1 MFVYICQSAVV
12 AAPYYRKRADAL
24 PQLRTGQ
31 SQWIDLSVINQ
42 VT

>member
-24 PQLRTGQ
+24 PQLHEDWPITVDRFKC
-31 SQWIDLSVINQ
+31 N
-42 VT
+42 